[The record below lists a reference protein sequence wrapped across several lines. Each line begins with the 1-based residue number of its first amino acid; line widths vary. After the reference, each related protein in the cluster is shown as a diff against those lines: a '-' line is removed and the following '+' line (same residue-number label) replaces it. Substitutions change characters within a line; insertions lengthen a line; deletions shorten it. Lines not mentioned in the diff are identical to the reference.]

1 MDSAPYS
8 INESSSVK
16 RCYRFFRTMG
26 LRHLVVVNAYH
37 KVTGMI
43 TRNDVTQHRM
53 QSHWVKEV
61 IELSSKF
68 TYLMLTCNLTDRL
81 QSMSVCLCICLSVCL
96 PPYLSFYHQG
106 DNMSRFVNIDNVMEP
121 AQISQNSNQDS
132 VPSRDSTRGEHSRST
147 SHQSPSRSWT
157 GVRSLLGGDRGN
169 RGKEGGTDGPL
180 SLQSQDTNLSSLPSD
195 PALSS
200 SSSSTLR

>member
-1 MDSAPYS
+1 
-8 INESSSVK
+8 
-16 RCYRFFRTMG
+16 
-26 LRHLVVVNAYH
+26 
-37 KVTGMI
+37 
-43 TRNDVTQHRM
+43 
-53 QSHWVKEV
+53 
-61 IELSSKF
+61 
-68 TYLMLTCNLTDRL
+68 
-81 QSMSVCLCICLSVCL
+81 
-96 PPYLSFYHQG
+96 
-106 DNMSRFVNIDNVMEP
+106 MSRFVNIDNVMEP

-157 GVRSLLGGDRGN
+157 GVRSLLGGDRGK

-200 SSSSTLR
+200 SSSSSLPAMGTNAADKIVSDRNKPPKKQKAKEPKSYKSSI